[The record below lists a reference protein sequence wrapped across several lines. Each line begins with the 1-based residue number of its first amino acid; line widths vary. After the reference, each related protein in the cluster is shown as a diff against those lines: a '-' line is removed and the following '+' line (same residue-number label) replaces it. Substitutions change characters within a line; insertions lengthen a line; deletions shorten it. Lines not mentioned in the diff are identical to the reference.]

1 MASPVLPFQG
11 AQRLQDWDAAWHRR
25 MPLSSPLFAHGT
37 LDVRG
42 TSRPLT
48 FDTTLRDVVKPWLS
62 LPQRLRG
69 WLLVSR

>member
-1 MASPVLPFQG
+1 
-11 AQRLQDWDAAWHRR
+11 